1 MKVMPGEY
9 LIKECK
15 PKNFT
20 KSCRTL
26 ICVASSSPKTKNRK
40 RKTAVVLASGGLD
53 SCVAAAVA
61 RRDFD
66 LALFHANY
74 AQRTLM
80 RELEAFRAQAA
91 FYQVASTLEVD
102 LNYLGEIGGSSL
114 TDFDRAVP
122 TDEVEPPGIPSTYVP
137 FRNTN
142 LLAAAVAWAEV
153 LGAEAVFIGANVL
166 DNPGYPDCRP
176 EYFEAFNRLIELGT
190 RPETHLPIHTPLIHL
205 DKGGIVR
212 LGLELGAP
220 FELTWSCYQ
229 DEIRPAAGAPPA
241 ACASGLRGR
250 GRPRP
255 HPLSALRG
263 GAAGGWT
270 AIGKR
275 PIRVRSVP
283 VPLFN
288 LFPGTGPCRQFGS
301 IIEIRSG
308 KHGASGIAYRSS
320 GG

>member
-1 MKVMPGEY
+1 MFVHIPPRPQTPEPRTPS
-9 LIKECK
+9 K
-15 PKNFT
+15 P
-20 KSCRTL
+20 L
-26 ICVASSSPKTKNRK
+26 
-40 RKTAVVLASGGLD
+40 AVVLASGGLD

-61 RRDFD
+61 RQDYD

-80 RELEAFRAQAA
+80 RELTAFRAQAA

-114 TDFDRAVP
+114 TDFGRAVP
-122 TDEVEPPGIPSTYVP
+122 TGEVEPPGIPSTYVP

-153 LGAEAVFIGANVL
+153 LGAKAVFIGANVL

-190 RPETHLPIHTPLIHL
+190 RPETHLAIHTPLIHL

-212 LGLELGAP
+212 LGLKLGAP

-229 DEIRPAAGAPPA
+229 DEIRACGRCSSCRLRLKGFRAAGLPD
-241 ACASGLRGR
+241 
-250 GRPRP
+250 
-255 HPLSALRG
+255 PL
-263 GAAGGWT
+263 
-270 AIGKR
+270 
-275 PIRVRSVP
+275 PY
-283 VPLFN
+283 
-288 LFPGTGPCRQFGS
+288 QFS
-301 IIEIRSG
+301 P
-308 KHGASGIAYRSS
+308 
-320 GG
+320 

>member
-1 MKVMPGEY
+1 MLSGSSS
-9 LIKECK
+9 K
-15 PKNFT
+15 PKTENR
-20 KSCRTL
+20 K
-26 ICVASSSPKTKNRK
+26 PKTVPQPL
-40 RKTAVVLASGGLD
+40 AVVLASGGLD

-80 RELEAFRAQAA
+80 RELTAFRAQAA

-122 TDEVEPPGIPSTYVP
+122 TDEVEPAGIPSTYVP

-190 RPETHLPIHTPLIHL
+190 RPETHLAIHTPLIHL

-229 DEIRPAAGAPPA
+229 DEIHACGRCSSCRLRLKGFAAAGVPD
-241 ACASGLRGR
+241 
-250 GRPRP
+250 
-255 HPLSALRG
+255 
-263 GAAGGWT
+263 
-270 AIGKR
+270 
-275 PIRVRSVP
+275 PIP
-283 VPLFN
+283 YQP
-288 LFPGTGPCRQFGS
+288 
-301 IIEIRSG
+301 
-308 KHGASGIAYRSS
+308 
-320 GG
+320 